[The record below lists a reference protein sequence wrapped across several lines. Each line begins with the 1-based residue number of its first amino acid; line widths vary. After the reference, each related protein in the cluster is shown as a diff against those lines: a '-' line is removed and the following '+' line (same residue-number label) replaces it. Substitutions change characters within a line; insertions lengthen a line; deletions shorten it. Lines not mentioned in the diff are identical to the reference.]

1 MGTSKARRDL
11 SVSLN
16 NVGRVA
22 EVRGDWDTAQVAY
35 QQSLQIRRELED
47 LLGTPQA
54 QQDVSTSEEHLRRLS
69 QKRADLGEL

>member
-1 MGTSKARRDL
+1 MGTPEVRRDL

-22 EVRGDWDTAQVAY
+22 EVRGEWDVAEAAY
-35 QQSLQIRRELED
+35 RESLEVRRVLEEM
-47 LLGTPQA
+47 LGTPQA

>member
-1 MGTSKARRDL
+1 MGTPEARRDL

-22 EVRGDWDTAQVAY
+22 EARGEWGVAEAAY
-35 QQSLQIRRELED
+35 RESLEVRRELEH

-54 QQDVSTSEEHLRRLS
+54 RQDVSTSEENLKRLS